1 MNKMQFITF
10 HTNVSLIP
18 NVSILDSII
27 QIDLLE
33 FMMELDI
40 NYFLEVKNMIP
51 STTGL
56 DILEA

>member
-10 HTNVSLIP
+10 HTNVLLIP
-18 NVSILDSII
+18 NVCILDSII

-40 NYFLEVKNMIP
+40 NYF
-51 STTGL
+51 
-56 DILEA
+56 

>member
-18 NVSILDSII
+18 NVCILDSII